1 MQIRLSTTI
10 TAPPP
15 ASWGLTGE
23 GDRDPGD
30 KGGKKQL
37 IQGGDVMRCVFK
49 WMCNKNIFCHWM
61 NGGRFNWISR
71 DRRTGTEWFWQ
82 ERTAQRS
89 NYSMFTFRMKHL
101 QVQKVVWPNNVV
113 ERSQKRRRDGEI
125 CHQRFRKKR
134 FCPFFTPWRVNNRI
148 CSVIS
153 LPYVFSPLLLFL
165 NPAGNQ
171 AALFTERWRLKSERR
186 PLRPTHSSCPP
197 LEASDISVLERSN
210 WLMRFG
216 SRGTQRIS
224 AVKRSVHKS
233 EVWK

>member
-1 MQIRLSTTI
+1 MSRGRWVTIRNVPTHCDKEANRRLCVATINFFQRVSVFFLTRLSI
-10 TAPPP
+10 TKQAFCVKPCKSASPPP
-15 ASWGLTGE
+15 LPHLLRRHGVWQGRGTGILE
-23 GDRDPGD
+23 I
-30 KGGKKQL
+30 KGRKKQL

-153 LPYVFSPLLLFL
+153 LPYVFSPPSPFFK
-165 NPAGNQ
+165 P
-171 AALFTERWRLKSERR
+171 RR
-186 PLRPTHSSCPP
+186 
-197 LEASDISVLERSN
+197 
-210 WLMRFG
+210 
-216 SRGTQRIS
+216 
-224 AVKRSVHKS
+224 
-233 EVWK
+233 